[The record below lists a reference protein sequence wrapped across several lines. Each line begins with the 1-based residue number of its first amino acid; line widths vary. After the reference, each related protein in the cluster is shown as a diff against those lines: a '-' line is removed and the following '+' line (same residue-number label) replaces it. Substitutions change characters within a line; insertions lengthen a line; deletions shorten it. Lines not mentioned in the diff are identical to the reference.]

1 MPKFFVD
8 KDQIADDIIKVTGQ
22 DVNHIKKV
30 LRYQIDDEIEICN
43 KDTTQ
48 DYIARIEEI
57 TAECIICRILREIDK
72 DVESSI
78 KVTIFQGLPK
88 SDKME
93 LIIQKSVEL
102 GVNDITPL
110 AVKRCVVKLND
121 KDKVKKLQRWQKISE
136 VAAKQC
142 GRNIIPKINNIVN
155 IKELSVNM
163 NKYDLVLVAY
173 ENETNNYIKNVLK
186 NINIRNNEIIK
197 IAVVIGPEGGLE
209 ESEVNMLSQN
219 GAKVISLGK
228 RILRTETVALNV
240 LSNIMYELEN

>member
-8 KDQIADDIIKVTGQ
+8 KDQIADDIIKVTGR

-186 NINIRNNEIIK
+186 NINIRNNETIK

>member
-186 NINIRNNEIIK
+186 NINIRNNETIK